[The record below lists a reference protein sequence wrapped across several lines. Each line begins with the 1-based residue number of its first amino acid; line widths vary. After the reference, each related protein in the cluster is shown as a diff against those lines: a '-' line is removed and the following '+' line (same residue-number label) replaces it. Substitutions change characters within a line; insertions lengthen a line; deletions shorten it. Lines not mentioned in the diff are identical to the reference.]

1 MISKAGLEGCR
12 YQPSLAHFIRRH
24 RLHQVR
30 VAGQHLLYRRR
41 PSLEPGL
48 QGLDGRRALCR
59 VAQDYGNTALKVNLG
74 VGGLNPP
81 EVAERYIRAARALT
95 RAGEARRP
103 ERGVA
108 QAGPHV
114 PVIFEHASVAGGGT
128 VLLRM
133 FMPRSDA
140 LVLMRE
146 LQENGTLASVVIKG
160 GTAIRKLY
168 AGNEGR
174 FSLDLDFAVAEV
186 GQSRDEAALAF
197 AAAVDG
203 LSIGPFS
210 YGIAERRGKWS
221 VTFSSRFV
229 AEHTLQTKLDFS
241 PAPWLAPVEV
251 GWVPMPIHERYG
263 GPLPKIRTVR
273 LEENVAEKIAR
284 LNRTTTARDMYDLA
298 WLCGRGQLWNMLDK
312 PLIRRLAVLK
322 IWVDAN
328 GVGAGGSSW
337 GPAHVGT
344 SFDPERW
351 LRPRTAKEFDVEDI
365 GALAVPTPKPERL
378 SEEVR
383 VGFGFLSE
391 LDADEEAVAASNPK
405 DRALVL
411 RMLAEL
417 PGGRFDGIGLY

>member
-1 MISKAGLEGCR
+1 MDI
-12 YQPSLAHFIRRH
+12 
-24 RLHQVR
+24 
-30 VAGQHLLYRRR
+30 
-41 PSLEPGL
+41 
-48 QGLDGRRALCR
+48 
-59 VAQDYGNTALKVNLG
+59 AQD
-74 VGGLNPP
+74 
-81 EVAERYIRAARALT
+81 
-95 RAGEARRP
+95 
-103 ERGVA
+103 
-108 QAGPHV
+108 
-114 PVIFEHASVAGGGT
+114 
-128 VLLRM
+128 LL
-133 FMPRSDA
+133 
-140 LVLMRE
+140 LRE

-186 GQSRDEAALAF
+186 NQSRDEAALAF

-229 AEHTLQTKLDFS
+229 AEPMLQTKLDFS
-241 PAPWLAPVEV
+241 PAPWLAPVEA
-251 GWVPMPIHERYG
+251 GWAPMPIHERYG

-273 LEENVAEKIAR
+273 LEENVAEKIAG

-298 WLCGRGQLWNMLDK
+298 WLCGRGQLWNTLDE
-312 PLIRRLAVLK
+312 PLIRRLTVLK
-322 IWVDAN
+322 IWADAN
-328 GVGAGGSSW
+328 GVGAGSSSW
-337 GPAHVGT
+337 GPAQVGA

-351 LRPRTAKEFDVEDI
+351 LRPGTAREFDVEDI
-365 GALAVPTPKPERL
+365 GDLAVPTPKPERF

-383 VGFGFLSE
+383 TGFGLLSE
-391 LDADEEAVAASNPK
+391 LDADEEAVTASNPK
-405 DRALVL
+405 DRALAL

>member
-1 MISKAGLEGCR
+1 MGAYQISIQPGHIARHTPRNAG
-12 YQPSLAHFIRRH
+12 A
-24 RLHQVR
+24 
-30 VAGQHLLYRRR
+30 
-41 PSLEPGL
+41 
-48 QGLDGRRALCR
+48 QGREAAVVDI
-59 VAQDYGNTALKVNLG
+59 AQD
-74 VGGLNPP
+74 
-81 EVAERYIRAARALT
+81 
-95 RAGEARRP
+95 
-103 ERGVA
+103 
-108 QAGPHV
+108 
-114 PVIFEHASVAGGGT
+114 
-128 VLLRM
+128 LL
-133 FMPRSDA
+133 
-140 LVLMRE
+140 LRE

-186 GQSRDEAALAF
+186 DQSRDEAALAF

-229 AEHTLQTKLDFS
+229 AEPMLQTKLDFS
-241 PAPWLAPVEV
+241 PAPWLAPVEA

-298 WLCGRGQLWNMLDK
+298 WLCGRGQLWNTLDK

-328 GVGAGGSSW
+328 GVGAGNSSW
-337 GPAHVGT
+337 GPAHVDT

-391 LDADEEAVAASNPK
+391 LDADEKAVAASNPK

-417 PGGRFDGIGLY
+417 PDGRFDGIGLY